1 MVFQFRMLSD
11 ENDHFV
17 RDYEVMYDMNLL
29 DFHRFI
35 LRSLGY
41 ESCMASFFTADDRWE
56 RGREFT
62 VEDMGGGDSETA
74 PLAMER
80 VTLGQLIHNN
90 RDRLIYLFDLF
101 GDPGVLPRT
110 CRGEKTAGRSGLP
123 SRCIRARSGTGPIR
137 PLRQPRRRVDFR
149 RGDER
154 FRRLQRRG
162 WRRRRV
168 TGSWWLWW
176 ALRHRARP
184 T

>member
-1 MVFQFRMLSD
+1 MSMVFQFRMLSD

-41 ESCMASFFTADDRWE
+41 EPCMASFFTADDRWE

-90 RDRLIYLFDLF
+90 RDRLIYLFDLV
-101 GDPGVLPRT
+101 GDRAFYLELVGAKKPQAGAAYPRVAFEHAPAPDQYDPSAN
-110 CRGEKTAGRSGLP
+110 RDEGSIFDEAMSDFDDFNGE
-123 SRCIRARSGTGPIR
+123 
-137 PLRQPRRRVDFR
+137 D
-149 RGDER
+149 GDDDE
-154 FRRLQRRG
+154 
-162 WRRRRV
+162 
-168 TGSWWLWW
+168 
-176 ALRHRARP
+176 
-184 T
+184 